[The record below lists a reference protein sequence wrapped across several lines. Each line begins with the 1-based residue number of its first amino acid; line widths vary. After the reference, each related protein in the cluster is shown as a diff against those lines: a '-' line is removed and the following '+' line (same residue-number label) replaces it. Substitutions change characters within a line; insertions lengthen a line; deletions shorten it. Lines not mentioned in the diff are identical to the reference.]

1 MSVTTE
7 QDASKILWFGFLKND
22 TLPSEQDDRPARMV
36 DNGAYG
42 TFTPTSSKSTSSKS
56 TSSRSNRLLLLTQT
70 VIVIFR
76 GTITISIDLKSL
88 ESVNQMEQY
97 LTSLGYIKE
106 ISIQVNDVMYMEK
119 LSETITNLICRVDPR
134 IVVISP
140 ITNTKEASNGDLLSL
155 ELYLQQI
162 GIRYKTSADPR
173 YVDAVT
179 LTHEKVINVL
189 TLNYFFN
196 I

>member
-1 MSVTTE
+1 
-7 QDASKILWFGFLKND
+7 
-22 TLPSEQDDRPARMV
+22 
-36 DNGAYG
+36 
-42 TFTPTSSKSTSSKS
+42 
-56 TSSRSNRLLLLTQT
+56 
-70 VIVIFR
+70 
-76 GTITISIDLKSL
+76 
-88 ESVNQMEQY
+88 
-97 LTSLGYIKE
+97 LGYIKE